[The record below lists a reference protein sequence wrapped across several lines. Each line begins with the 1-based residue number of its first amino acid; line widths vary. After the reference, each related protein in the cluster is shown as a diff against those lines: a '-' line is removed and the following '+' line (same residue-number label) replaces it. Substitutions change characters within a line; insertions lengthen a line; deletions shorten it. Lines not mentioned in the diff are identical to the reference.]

1 MFNFNKKEKFQAIND
16 VSSLVR
22 QTENLTV
29 PEQANDQNT
38 DKETLLSSGSH
49 LIGQIINESTI
60 TINGYIEGE
69 IVSKKTVQ
77 IGKEGKVS
85 GKISSLKLTVNG
97 VIKGS
102 CYAKSVTIL
111 SRGRV
116 EGDIY
121 AEEFSIEKGG
131 VFIGQSHVV
140 EEKKDV
146 AEQEPLKLKR
156 KQEIA
161 EVISKSSE
169 EITDKARAEKA

>member
-22 QTENLTV
+22 QTENMTV

-111 SRGRV
+111 SRAG
-116 EGDIY
+116 
-121 AEEFSIEKGG
+121 
-131 VFIGQSHVV
+131 
-140 EEKKDV
+140 
-146 AEQEPLKLKR
+146 
-156 KQEIA
+156 
-161 EVISKSSE
+161 
-169 EITDKARAEKA
+169 